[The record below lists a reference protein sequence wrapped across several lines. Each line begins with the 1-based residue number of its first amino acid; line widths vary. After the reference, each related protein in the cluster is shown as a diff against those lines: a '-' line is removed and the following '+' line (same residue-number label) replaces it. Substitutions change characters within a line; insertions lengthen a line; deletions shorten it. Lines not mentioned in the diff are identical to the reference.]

1 MTDIARIISDR
12 IRAIQTMYVNGSST
26 GRMLVARLS
35 HAVALP
41 PGGDPTATRWALDG
55 IPAGPDPHD
64 ASDMQRA
71 AWTAV
76 TQYAVCQHGVH
87 HKRMHVDGVT
97 PGRAFNRLIRMDDNM
112 RPLVDRLLAARDQR
126 EAIVRLTP
134 VIRMLHQHLIGMDW
148 GLLAADL
155 TMLADPARIRAVRLA
170 WRNPDAGTPTDIK
183 GENN

>member
-1 MTDIARIISDR
+1 MTDIARIVSDR
-12 IRAIQTMYVNGSST
+12 VRAIQAMYVNGTPT
-26 GRMLVARLS
+26 GRMIVARLT
-35 HAVALP
+35 HASALP
-41 PGGDPTATRWALDG
+41 PGDDPTATMWALDG
-55 IPAGPDPHD
+55 IPAGPDPHEPNGV
-64 ASDMQRA
+64 QRA
-71 AWTAV
+71 AWAAV

-97 PGRAFNRLIRMDDNM
+97 PGRPFNRLIRMDANV

-183 GENN
+183 GENS